1 MDKFNK
7 IYEDMIAGQSNEYKN
22 GDVIVESDSK
32 RKIIFKTNNY
42 SFNDARKFLQAEFL
56 IENPTDEEIETEIKN
71 HYKVEDAV
79 LETTMER
86 LNKNLKNTIVV
97 LDDTTHWNT
106 VSYGLLEIGDFI
118 DLMHF
123 LKRYWSFELF
133 IENNELKAEC
143 YGPNKFEYFV
153 FREIKQPFG
162 FADVKD
168 YFNDNRGDNENRMY
182 KFYTTSLAKYFK
194 DVKPLQNDRLK

>member
-22 GDVIVESDSK
+22 SDVIVESDSK
-32 RKIIFKTNNY
+32 RKIIFNTNNY
-42 SFNDARKFLQAEFL
+42 SFNDARKFLQNEFL

-71 HYKVEDAV
+71 HYKVEDSV

-86 LNKNLKNTIVV
+86 LNKNLKNTIVA

-168 YFNDNRGDNENRMY
+168 YFNDNRGDNEKRIY

-194 DVKPLQNDRLK
+194 DVKPL

>member
-7 IYEDMIAGQSNEYKN
+7 IYEDMIVGQSNEYKN
-22 GDVIVESDSK
+22 SDVIVETDSK

-42 SFNDARKFLQAEFL
+42 SFNDARKFLQNEFL

-86 LNKNLKNTIVV
+86 LNKNLKNTIVA

-194 DVKPLQNDRLK
+194 DVKPLQNNRQK